1 MHSIVIKNKRQ
12 IRILLFK
19 NSVKQMLN
27 KEIERIDYFYLSI
40 YMYAY
45 VYI

>member
-27 KEIERIDYFYLSI
+27 KEIERIDFYLSI